1 MSSLTNVVND
11 LVIANRILANED
23 VLDAYGHISMRHPDD
38 PGKFLLSRSRS
49 PELVEHDDIL
59 EFTLDGQVAGGRSER
74 PYVERFIHGA
84 IYEANPEIKAVVHS
98 HALDVL
104 PFTISSVPLRPV
116 VHTASECGHH
126 IPVWDIHDKFGDT
139 TLLVVNQQQGR
150 DLAQVLGKNRVALMR
165 GHGFAAAGRSL
176 GEVMKTSVYLPKN
189 ARVLVQAL
197 QLGGDVKYL
206 SQGEIAAR
214 DTFGPGGTDFARAW
228 EYWAVR
234 AGCGELLKSAK

>member
-1 MSSLTNVVND
+1 MTSLASVIND
-11 LVIANRILANED
+11 LVIANRILAHEN
-23 VLDAYGHISMRHPDD
+23 VLDAYGHVSMRHPDD
-38 PGKFLLSRSRS
+38 PAKFLLSRARS

-59 EFTLDGQVAGGRSER
+59 EHSLDGQVVGGLRER

-84 IYEANPEIKAVVHS
+84 IYEINPEIQAVVHS
-98 HALDVL
+98 HALEVL
-104 PFTISSVPLRPV
+104 PFSISSVPLRPV

-126 IPVWDIHDKFGDT
+126 IPVWDIRDKFGDT
-139 TLLVVNQQQGR
+139 TLLVVNQEQGR
-150 DLAQVLGKNRVALMR
+150 DLAHALGKNRVALMR

-189 ARVLVQAL
+189 ARVLTEAL
-197 QLGGDVKYL
+197 ALGGEVKYL
-206 SQGEIAAR
+206 SPGEITAR

-234 AGCGELLKSAK
+234 AGCAGLLHSGK